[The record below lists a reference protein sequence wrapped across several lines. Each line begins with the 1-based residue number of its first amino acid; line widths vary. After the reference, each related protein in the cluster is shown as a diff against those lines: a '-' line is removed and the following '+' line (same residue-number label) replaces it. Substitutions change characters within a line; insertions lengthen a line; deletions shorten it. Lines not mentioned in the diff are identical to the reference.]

1 MRLNAIYELFDTPV
15 PIIWEERGP
24 TRWFGSFNVNNKQY
38 VLRMVTMNDASEW
51 IQSPWEV
58 SFDLIR
64 NGKSTQSITGTGD
77 AARVFATVIYGIKKW
92 LHDVQPH
99 SFSLS
104 AREPSR
110 VKLYDRMLRML
121 PKQWVV
127 DNYDGVFMVNDKS
140 KVLQKTHSDDDYDDY
155 GD

>member
-1 MRLNAIYELFDTPV
+1 
-15 PIIWEERGP
+15 
-24 TRWFGSFNVNNKQY
+24 
-38 VLRMVTMNDASEW
+38 MVTMSDDA
-51 IQSPWEV
+51 PWEV

-140 KVLQKTHSDDDYDDY
+140 KVLQKTHSDDYDDYDDY
-155 GD
+155 D